1 MNMDRNA
8 SIRDRIFPSDKF
20 ELAYNPEEV
29 LFDRTYTGVS
39 SWRDKL
45 NRYMK
50 NKGAVAAAIFLIL
63 LVALSII
70 GPMISGYTYD
80 YIDLTRI
87 NLPPRIQGI
96 EKLGIFDG
104 CEKGINKYTGAL
116 ENVYYWFGTDAIG
129 RDLFTRFC
137 EGTKIS
143 LIVGFASALLDLV
156 IGVTYGMI
164 AGYYGGKADFIMMRV
179 IEVIAGIP
187 SLVIVTLLMMVLR
200 PGLYTIIIALMIS
213 GWTGMARQVRAH
225 TLRAKQMEYVLAAR
239 TMGAKAPYIMVRQ
252 IFPNI
257 FGSIIVLVMMSVPGG
272 IFLESF
278 LSFLG
283 LGVPAPLASLGSLLS
298 DGYKTLMIHPFQVA
312 IPAVFFGLLVI
323 SLNLVA
329 DGLRDAFDPK
339 QKTV

>member
-1 MNMDRNA
+1 MKSYVTKDTA
-8 SIRDRIFPSDKF
+8 PSVSKEHFDS
-20 ELAYNPEEV
+20 AYNPDI
-29 LFDRTYTGVS
+29 LLDKTFSGVS
-39 SWRDKL
+39 SFQDKME
-45 NRYMK
+45 RFVK
-50 NKGAVAAAIFLIL
+50 NKGAVFGAVFIIL
-63 LVALSII
+63 LTLLSIL
-70 GPMISGYTYD
+70 GPMFSGYTYD
-80 YIDLTRI
+80 FIDLTHM
-87 NLPPRIQGI
+87 NLPPRIQNV
-96 EKLGIFDG
+96 EKLGIFNG
-104 CEKGINKYTGAL
+104 VEKGSFKYSGAL
-116 ENVYYWFGTDAIG
+116 ENVYHWFGTDAIG

-143 LIVGFASALLDLV
+143 LIVGIASALLDLI

-164 AGYYGGKADFIMMRV
+164 AGYYGGRADFFMMRIV
-179 IEVIAGIP
+179 EIIAGIP
-187 SLVIVTLLMMVLR
+187 SLVVVTLLMMVLR

-213 GWTGMARQVRAH
+213 GWTGMARNVRAH

-239 TMGAKAPYIMVRQ
+239 TLGAKAPYIMLTQ

-257 FGSIIVLVMMSVPGG
+257 FGSVIVLVMMSVPGG

-283 LGVPAPLASLGSLLS
+283 LGVPAPMASLGSLIS
-298 DGYKTLMIHPFQVA
+298 DGYKTLMIHPYQVA
-312 IPAVFFGLLVI
+312 IPSVFFGLLII

>member
-1 MNMDRNA
+1 MNRYVTKETA
-8 SIRDRIFPSDKF
+8 PSISK
-20 ELAYNPEEV
+20 A
-29 LFDRTYTGVS
+29 LFDSANNPDILLDKTFSGVS
-39 SWRDKL
+39 SMRDKMG
-45 NRYMK
+45 RFAK
-50 NKGAVAAAIFLIL
+50 NKGAVFGATFIVL
-63 LVALSII
+63 LTLLSIF
-70 GPMISGYTYD
+70 GPMLSGYTYD
-80 YIDLTRI
+80 FIDLTHM
-87 NLPPRIQGI
+87 NLPPRIQNL
-96 EKLGIFDG
+96 EKLGIFNG
-104 CEKGINKYTGAL
+104 VEKGSFKYGGAL
-116 ENVYYWFGTDAIG
+116 ENVYHWFGTDAIG

-143 LIVGFASALLDLV
+143 LIVGIASALLDLI

-164 AGYYGGKADFIMMRV
+164 AGYYGGRTDFFMMRIV
-179 IEVIAGIP
+179 EIIAGIP
-187 SLVIVTLLMMVLR
+187 SLVVVTLLMMVLR

-213 GWTGMARQVRAH
+213 GWTGMARNVRAH

-239 TMGAKAPYIMVRQ
+239 TLGAKAPYIMLKQ

-257 FGSIIVLVMMSVPGG
+257 FGSVIVLVMMSVPGG

-283 LGVPAPLASLGSLLS
+283 LGVPAPMASLGSLIS
-298 DGYKTLMIHPFQVA
+298 DGYKTLMIHPYQVA
-312 IPAVFFGLLVI
+312 IPSVFFGLLII